1 MEINTL
7 GDLIKN
13 SANQFGG
20 SPALGFVGEQQL
32 SFSDVY
38 NRVGL
43 VVDLLENCGIQK
55 GDKVAILSSNQ
66 PN

>member
-13 SANQFGG
+13 SADQFGG

-38 NRVGL
+38 NKVGL
-43 VVDLLENCGIQK
+43 VIDLLETCGFK
-55 GDKVAILSSNQ
+55 KVIKS
-66 PN
+66 PF